1 MKLIEEEEIT
11 VRKEDR
17 EVRVRRRD
25 GDGLL
30 LSWGGWRVLGD
41 GSSKSQK

>member
-25 GDGLL
+25 GDGLRDGG
-30 LSWGGWRVLGD
+30 SWVTE
-41 GSSKSQK
+41 

>member
-17 EVRVRRRD
+17 EVRVRRRRPIVE
-25 GDGLL
+25 L
-30 LSWGGWRVLGD
+30 GGMEGRVKQIKKIYD
-41 GSSKSQK
+41 